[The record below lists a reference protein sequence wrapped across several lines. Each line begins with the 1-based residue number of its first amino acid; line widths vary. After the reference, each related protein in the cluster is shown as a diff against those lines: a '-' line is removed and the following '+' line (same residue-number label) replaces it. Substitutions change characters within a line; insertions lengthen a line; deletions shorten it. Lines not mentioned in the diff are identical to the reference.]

1 MPNDRAARPAQQT
14 ASITIPDQLQQA
26 KQAEAPRS
34 GEARAVDQPGRNE
47 PSAGVLHELRTERAH
62 D

>member
-14 ASITIPDQLQQA
+14 ASITVPDQLQQA
-26 KQAEAPRS
+26 KQAEAPRA
-34 GEARAVDQPGRNE
+34 GETRAGERPGRNDAT
-47 PSAGVLHELRTERAH
+47 AGVLHELKTERAH